1 MSFVKQCQD
10 EFITHCA
17 AQRCARACSCAN
29 FLLFNLRG
37 CSISLLHSHWHYTDI
52 VHCLLFD
59 YLLLSLFFLFIFRLY
74 TARDRR
80 RVNAVCVWSCSV
92 RLYLPQSAE
101 PQRDVHVAQLPRL
114 LPAKHRVSLSVLRHG
129 QRTSAHRVSTLW
141 RRGHDKVGSREPIE
155 TGESPSTGRPAGV
168 SIASIINVR
177 QSASGA
183 LTNVV

>member
-1 MSFVKQCQD
+1 M
-10 EFITHCA
+10 
-17 AQRCARACSCAN
+17 
-29 FLLFNLRG
+29 NLSHTALRSVALERVRVQIFF
-37 CSISLLHSHWHYTDI
+37 CSIYVAVAYRCYIHTDI
-52 VHCLLFD
+52 TLTLYIVYCSIIYYCHCF
-59 YLLLSLFFLFIFRLY
+59 SVSIFRLY